1 MSRKNKPIGR
11 KTTIRKSSKTRKS
24 SSKKKPTKSNDG
36 EVKKA
41 IKKINVLILGP
52 GYPKQELDRRIK
64 IKQELKKFGINAH
77 VMEEKK
83 AAARQITHVDKFD
96 ELLKMDN
103 LLCIAISTKDGYSL
117 GLTFEIGFICGSF
130 GLDKAGKKRLEE
142 ELGFLIDKKADKKKI
157 LSSYI
162 TTGLFVNGIKKQYT
176 YPNNG
181 ELLKMINTWTKIRAR
196 DLGLF

>member
-1 MSRKNKPIGR
+1 MSKKKQSVGK
-11 KTTIRKSSKTRKS
+11 KTTVKKTSKTKKSSYKKKSSK
-24 SSKKKPTKSNDG
+24 SNDT

-52 GYPKQELDRRIK
+52 GYPKQELKRRIK
-64 IKQELKKFGINAH
+64 IKQELKKLGINAH

-83 AAARQITHVDKFD
+83 AAARQITHVDKFA
-96 ELLKMDN
+96 ELLKMGN

-130 GLDKAGKKRLEE
+130 GLNKSGKKRLEE
-142 ELGFLIDKKADKKKI
+142 ELGFLIDKKANKKKI

-162 TTGLFVNGIKKQYT
+162 TTGLFVNGIKMQHT
-176 YPNNG
+176 YSNDN
-181 ELLKMINTWTKIRAR
+181 ELLQMIHTWTKIRAQ